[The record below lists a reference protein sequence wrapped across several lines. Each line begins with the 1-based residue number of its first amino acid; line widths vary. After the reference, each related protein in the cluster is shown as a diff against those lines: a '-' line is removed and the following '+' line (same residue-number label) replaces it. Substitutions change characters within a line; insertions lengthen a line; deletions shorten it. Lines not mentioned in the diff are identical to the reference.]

1 MQRIARKYSVNPWSS
16 GTFAQLNQG
25 AGVKI
30 PRVCRTRTIALAALL
45 RWRKLHM
52 RHYRYH
58 TWKAREKVLLHT
70 PSVSDTW
77 VPYLA
82 VKGRVFGEVDWL
94 RMISCRI

>member
-1 MQRIARKYSVNPWSS
+1 
-16 GTFAQLNQG
+16 
-25 AGVKI
+25 
-30 PRVCRTRTIALAALL
+30 
-45 RWRKLHM
+45 M

-58 TWKAREKVLLHT
+58 TWKASEKVLLRT

-82 VKGRVFGEVDWL
+82 VKGRVFGEADWL